1 MKLTLAEPRGF
12 CAGVNRAINVLNEV
26 VKETDGP
33 VFVYHEIVHNS
44 WVVRD
49 FVRRGVVFVDSLD
62 VVPDDATLL
71 FSAHGVAPEIREE
84 AARRKLKTVDATCP
98 RVHYLHRQ
106 MRNLADAGYRVVF
119 IGKVGHDEVVGALG
133 EAPDV
138 ATLVSS
144 VEDVEKLE
152 FPPRQ
157 KLAYLMQTT
166 LSVMEA
172 DRIVAALRLKFPG
185 IKEPERQGVCDET
198 RMRQDA
204 VRRLAPGHDVVLVV
218 GSPNSSNSRE
228 LAEVA
233 KSVGVPAVL
242 IDGIEDIPWGEL
254 TPESSVLLTSG
265 ASAPDFVVQTCAQ
278 FLKDV

>member
-1 MKLTLAEPRGF
+1 MRLTLAEPRGF
-12 CAGVNRAINVLNEV
+12 CAGVNRAINILNEV
-26 VKETDGP
+26 VKEADGP
-33 VFVYHEIVHNS
+33 VYVYHEIVHNS

-49 FVRRGVVFVDSLD
+49 FKRRGVVFVDSLD
-62 VVPDDATLL
+62 DVPDGAILL
-71 FSAHGVAPEIREE
+71 FSAHGVAPNIREE
-84 AARRKLKTVDATCP
+84 ATRRKLRTIDATCP
-98 RVHYLHRQ
+98 RVHYVHRQ
-106 MRNLADAGYRVVF
+106 MRKLADSGYRVVF

-133 EAPDV
+133 EAPEI

-144 VEDVEKLE
+144 AEDVEKLA

-166 LSVMEA
+166 LSVTEA
-172 DRIVAALRLKFPG
+172 NRIVDALREKFPG

-198 RMRQDA
+198 QMRQDA

-254 TPESSVLLTSG
+254 TPDSAVLLTSG
-265 ASAPDFVVQTCAQ
+265 ASAPDIIVQTCAQ
-278 FLKDV
+278 FLNDV

>member
-172 DRIVAALRLKFPG
+172 DRIVAALRLKFPE